1 MLSPQLYTRVYLKLW
16 SHAAYVCKWAD
27 DAHTHVQKYVHI
39 NTVPVSSVCEG
50 EQAEEELRGRDAAV
64 KQQGL

>member
-1 MLSPQLYTRVYLKLW
+1 MQHMYANWQTTHR
-16 SHAAYVCKWAD
+16 
-27 DAHTHVQKYVHI
+27 HVQKYVHI

-64 KQQGL
+64 KQ